1 MEIIAF
7 TLPFIVAI
15 ILLIFFRK
23 ETTPKEYVLLILPSI
38 VIFFVVRLIMFASSS
53 VDTEYLGDYIT
64 KVRHYDE
71 WDEWVH
77 RTCTR
82 TYKVGNTTRVQTYD
96 CSYRRYHPEKWSYFD
111 SRGKEHSIY
120 SKKEFEKVKNK
131 FNSKMVF
138 VDMKRRYYRI
148 DGDAQDYYWNKT
160 KETSYTVTSTNL
172 YKNKIQ
178 NSRSI
183 FGFEE
188 ITKKQAK
195 ELGLFD
201 YPCIE
206 CLDQI
211 PVLSD
216 SFYVSKQNIDAIK
229 YINGFYGRKYQFRL
243 YILLFPYDKGVEISE
258 LQRSYWCGGNKN
270 ELVVCLGMKDN
281 TQIGWCN
288 AFSWCDSPKLDL
300 LTEQYFNEND
310 SLDLIKYSNLITEG
324 LERGDWKRKEFNDFE
339 YIRRELSNSQC
350 IWLVILLLLYNIG
363 ISIYII
369 TNDIKNK
376 NYD

>member
-15 ILLIFFRK
+15 FLLLFFRK
-23 ETTPKEYVLLILPSI
+23 ETTPLEYVLLVVPSI
-38 VIFFVVRLIMFASSS
+38 VMFFIIRLIMFSCSAT
-53 VDTEYLGDYIT
+53 DTEYLGDYVT

-82 TYKVGNTTRVQTYD
+82 TYKVGNTTRTQTYD

-111 SRGKEHSIY
+111 SRGKEHFIY
-120 SKKEFEKVKNK
+120 SKKEFDIIKNR
-131 FNSKMVF
+131 FNTTMVF

-148 DGDAQDYYWNKT
+148 DGDAQDYYWDKT
-160 KETSYTVTSTNL
+160 VEKSYPTTSSHL

-188 ITKKQAK
+188 ISSKEAK
-195 ELGLFD
+195 VYGLYD
-201 YPCIE
+201 YPKIVYN
-206 CLDQI
+206 DQL

-216 SFYVSKQNIDAIK
+216 SFAVKNSDIEYIRR
-229 YINGFYGRKYQFRL
+229 INGLYGRKHQFRL

-281 TQIGWCN
+281 THIEWCN
-288 AFSWCDSPKLDL
+288 AFSWSDSPKLDL
-300 LTEQYFNEND
+300 LTEQYFTENNT
-310 SLDLIKYSNLITEG
+310 LDLKEYSNLVIES
-324 LERGDWKRKEFNDFE
+324 LNRGDWKRKEFSDFE
-339 YIRRELSNSQC
+339 YIRTELSNSQC
-350 IWLVILLLLYNIG
+350 IGLVILLLLYNIG

-369 TNDIKNK
+369 LNQFKN
-376 NYD
+376 